1 MSGINEK
8 EYSRS
13 YNVGDATANILDCIQ
28 LGERLYSKMSDCMYD
43 MYGRM
48 ADDDDL
54 LKAYL
59 PFKEYMMKQLTNSI
73 EDNIA
78 LDKNHRDG
86 NVTI

>member
-1 MSGINEK
+1 MREIKENHCSMS
-8 EYSRS
+8 YS
-13 YNVGDATANILDCIQ
+13 VGDATAKILDCIQ
-28 LGERLYSKMSDCMYD
+28 LGENLYSKMSDCLCD

-73 EDNIA
+73 EDNMA

-86 NVTI
+86 NVII